1 MSQSPNK
8 IDPMYR
14 CIPNTLP
21 ARQLRLAL
29 AKAAVG
35 LTLGVACLSGISG
48 CEAIGFMAESYK
60 RGSTHE
66 IKAEY
71 TGMEG
76 KSFAVVVTADRIIE
90 ADHPGIVDRLCT
102 KITER
107 LSNSGNVP
115 RAGGFVPSVQVLRYL
130 YDNPAWPAHS
140 LSDLGKDLGGVE
152 RLIYIELNEY
162 RLHDPGN
169 PYEWDGVA
177 TGRVT
182 VVELDGISPDTFAF
196 EKTIT
201 VKYPDKKGA
210 DVNQLGGSAV
220 TSALSLRFIDRAS
233 WLFYNHQEPY
243 YPDY

>member
-1 MSQSPNK
+1 LS
-8 IDPMYR
+8 I
-14 CIPNTLP
+14 
-21 ARQLRLAL
+21 
-29 AKAAVG
+29 AKAAASA
-35 LTLGVACLSGISG
+35 LLGIAVFAGQSG
-48 CEAIGFMAESYK
+48 CQAIGFMAESYK

-66 IKAEY
+66 VKAEY

-76 KSFAVVVTADRIIE
+76 KSFAIVVTADRIIE
-90 ADHPGIVDRLCT
+90 ADHPGIVDRLCS

-107 LSNSGNVP
+107 LSNNANVP
-115 RAGGFVPSVQVLRYL
+115 RAGGFVPAAQVLRYL

-152 RLIYIELNEY
+152 RLVYIELNEY

-182 VVELDGISPDTFAF
+182 VVELDGLSPDTFAF

-201 VKYPDKKGA
+201 VKYPDKKGT

-220 TSALSLRFIDRAS
+220 TSALSLRFIDRAT